1 MRFYTGQHR
10 YYCGIDLHART
21 LYVCVLD
28 CQGKI
33 RLHKRLRCERE
44 ALLRA
49 LEPYRLDLV
58 VGSECIFCWYWL
70 ADLCAREQIHF
81 VLGHALYMK
90 AIHGVKAKKRPH
102 RLAQDGG
109 LAAWW
114 CVPGGL
120 RLSSPDAS
128 HARCAPAPTLLR
140 TQARRAPRPR
150 PQHLSSVQP
159 ASALRSAP
167 LQEEPRGTGPGVRR
181 SHDPEDH

>member
-49 LEPYRLDLV
+49 LEPYRSELV

-90 AIHGVKAKKRPH
+90 AIQRPH

-109 LAAWW
+109 LAAWGR
-114 CVPGGL
+114 VPRGL
-120 RLSSPDAS
+120 RLSTTDAR
-128 HARCAPAPTLLR
+128 HARRAPAPTLLR
-140 TQARRAPRPR
+140 TQAW
-150 PQHLSSVQP
+150 
-159 ASALRSAP
+159 
-167 LQEEPRGTGPGVRR
+167 
-181 SHDPEDH
+181 